1 MQSFDITSDLL
12 SEQGYYLK
20 VEGPSIVLESKSKGV
35 HPKRFTVYPK
45 DWNKTTKKV
54 EDKLQDDGFDNELVQ
69 LIIKDMSDNFKLIT
83 GNGNGKASSSS
94 NTNTKQGYSGGLRMA
109 LKAVRA
115 NCTMEEW
122 RTRVKNKYDT
132 LKTTTDREAEGLWVP
147 LEFAISVKCILNIA
161 DISLPVI
168 GVILGPPASW
178 KTVAVNMSKGARDTF
193 GVDSFS
199 PKAFVS
205 HNSNMTEEELEEN
218 DLLPK
223 IKNKFFMVPELSP
236 LFTSREEDL
245 ENIIGMIVRIGDGE
259 GYTSA
264 SGSKGV
270 RGYEGP
276 IMFCWIGA
284 AVSIPFKIHKQL
296 SKLGPKMYFLRLP
309 MVEEDE
315 DELLEWMRQNNFK
328 ERMNAIK
335 SAYFDYL
342 ETLESCPEMK
352 IDPESGVPKIE
363 VMTNNPEQEKAQR
376 CIIYLAE
383 MLAHLRGTVET
394 WETQGTDGSDY
405 SYASET
411 IENPKRV
418 MTQLFNLARAH
429 ALSQG
434 RSYITVEDDIPLIIK
449 VVLSGA
455 ASVERVKLL
464 HLLLSDS
471 KTRRY
476 TSEEVAES
484 IGTSKKTAERAMVE
498 FKALKLGE
506 YENLIGA
513 KTIRLRDGFDWFFSQ
528 EFKDLKGEFMTG
540 DFKSQLVK
548 KSSKDHTKGVV

>member
-1 MQSFDITSDLL
+1 MESIDLTNERLKERGYRLTKEDSTIALYYDNGSSNPRNHICYRFSFYNND
-12 SEQGYYLK
+12 Y
-20 VEGPSIVLESKSKGV
+20 
-35 HPKRFTVYPK
+35 
-45 DWNKTTKKV
+45 NKTARQAEKTLEERNV
-54 EDKLQDDGFDNELVQ
+54 PQEIIQETMLSMSSNYSKLSN
-69 LIIKDMSDNFKLIT
+69 N
-83 GNGNGKASSSS
+83 NGKASSSS
-94 NTNTKQGYSGGLRMA
+94 SSSSAAATVTTTKHNGPKMA
-109 LKAVRA
+109 PKATRA
-115 NCTMEEW
+115 SCSMDDW
-122 RTRVKNKYDT
+122 SKRVGEKYET
-132 LKTTTDREAEGLWVP
+132 LKNTTNEKAEGLWTP
-147 LEFAISVKCILNIA
+147 LEFAISVKCILNVS

-168 GVILGPPASW
+168 GIILGHASGW
-178 KTVAVNMSKGARDTF
+178 KSVAVNMSKGARDTF

-205 HNSNMTEEELEEN
+205 HNSNMTEEQLQEN

-223 IKNKFFMVPELSP
+223 IKNKLFMVPELSP

-309 MVEEDE
+309 MMEEDE
-315 DELLEWMRQNNFK
+315 DELLEWMRANNFRQRIK
-328 ERMNAIK
+328 EIK
-335 SAYFDYL
+335 TTYFDYL

-363 VMTNNPEQEKAQR
+363 VPADNPEQEEAQR

-394 WETQGTDGSDY
+394 WETQGTDGPSY
-405 SYASET
+405 AYASEN

-434 RSYITVEDDIPLIIK
+434 RTHITVEDDIPLIIK

-455 ASVERVKLL
+455 ASTERVKLL
-464 HLLLSDS
+464 DLLLSGSRD
-471 KTRRY
+471 KRY
-476 TSEEVAES
+476 TPDEVAQA
-484 IGTSKKTAERAMVE
+484 IGTSKKTAERTMVE
-498 FKALKLGE
+498 FKALKLVE
-506 YENLIGA
+506 YEDLVGA
-513 KTIRLRDGFDWFFSQ
+513 ISIRLKDGFDWFFTP
-528 EFKDLKGEFMTG
+528 EFKTLKG
-540 DFKSQLVK
+540 DF
-548 KSSKDHTKGVV
+548 